1 MIQTKKA
8 VCRLAHK
15 SNSKN
20 QAQSEETTC
29 EECEEAGDTKQTIL
43 ASKLNFDSNNHAR
56 RI

>member
-15 SNSKN
+15 PSSKN

-43 ASKLNFDSNNHAR
+43 ASLLNFDSNNHAR